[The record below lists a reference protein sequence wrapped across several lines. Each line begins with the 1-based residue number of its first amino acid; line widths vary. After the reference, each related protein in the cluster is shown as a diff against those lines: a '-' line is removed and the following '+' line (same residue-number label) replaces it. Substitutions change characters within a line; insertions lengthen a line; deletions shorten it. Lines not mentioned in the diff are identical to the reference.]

1 MKKKLS
7 FILCALIISLLIMGN
22 TVTSLAATEANINA
36 AINDTATYIQKTIKS
51 PQVGTIGGEWLI
63 IGLARSGY
71 EVDASYY
78 QAYYS
83 NLEKYVK
90 ACDGVLSTK
99 KYTDYSRV
107 ILALTAIGKDP
118 TDVTGYNLLTPLG
131 DYDKT
136 IWQGINGPIYALIAL
151 DSGNYMVPVNTSAK
165 TQSTR
170 DMYVN
175 KILSCQLADGG
186 FAQSGT
192 SADPDIT
199 AMALQALSKYQD
211 KADVA
216 KAIDKAL
223 TCLSNLQNNEGGFT
237 DNGSSYLESLSQT
250 IVALGELGIPM
261 DDNRFV
267 KNGNSLVDNLLKYYV
282 KGSGFKHTLDSSVCD
297 QMSTEQALYALVSV
311 QRNINGEN
319 SLYDMSDAISISD
332 DADLKAGDG
341 LEGKNADIKSQPIIN
356 PGISFSDIV
365 GEKFEVNKTAIE
377 GLAERGIINGYS
389 NDTFCPDKTMTR
401 AEFAAIVVRALGLTP
416 KANTIFSD
424 VANSSWYAPYVG
436 AANSYGIVKGITT
449 NAFNPNGTI
458 TRQEAA
464 VMLARAA
471 KLCGMDTS
479 MTTSAI
485 RDLLAQFDDYVQVS
499 NWAQESMAFC
509 YKENI
514 LNQSDL
520 EILPSAAITRGE
532 IAQMLF
538 NMLGEAN
545 LL

>member
-1 MKKKLS
+1 MKKKFS
-7 FILCALIISLLIMGN
+7 FILCALIISILVMGN
-22 TVTSLAATEANINA
+22 TVASLAATEGDINA
-36 AINDTATYIQKTIKS
+36 AINDTANYIQKTIKS
-51 PQVGTIGGEWLI
+51 PQVGSIGGEWAV

-71 EVDASYY
+71 VVNESYY

-83 NLEKYVK
+83 NLEEYVK
-90 ACDGVLSTK
+90 ACDGVLSTR

-118 TDVTGYNLLTPLG
+118 TNVAGYNLLTPLG

-151 DSGNYMVPVNTSAK
+151 DSGNYMIPVNTSAK
-165 TQSTR
+165 TQATR

-175 KILSCQLADGG
+175 KILSCQLTDGG

-199 AMALQALSKYQD
+199 AMALQALSQYQD
-211 KADVA
+211 KADVR
-216 KAIDKAL
+216 KAIDRAL
-223 TCLSNLQNNEGGFT
+223 TCLSNLQNSAGDFSS
-237 DNGSSYLESLSQT
+237 DGSSYLESLSQI
-250 IVALGELGIPM
+250 IVALGELGISI
-261 DDNRFV
+261 DDSRFI

-282 KGSGFKHTLDSSVCD
+282 KGSGFKHTLDSSVSD

-332 DADLKAGDG
+332 TDLKAGEG
-341 LEGKNADIKSQPIIN
+341 LEGKNAGIKAQPIIN
-356 PGISFSDIV
+356 AGICFSDIS

-389 NDTFCPDKTMTR
+389 NGTFRPDKTMTR
-401 AEFAAIVVRALGLTP
+401 AEFATIVVRALGFTP
-416 KANTIFSD
+416 KANTVFSD
-424 VANSSWYAPYVG
+424 VADSSWYAPYIG

-449 NAFNPNGTI
+449 NTFNPNGTI

-464 VMLARAA
+464 VMVSRAA

-479 MTTSAI
+479 MTTLET
-485 RDLLAQFDDYVQVS
+485 RDVLAQFDDYIQVAS
-499 NWAQESMAFC
+499 WAQESMAFC
-509 YKENI
+509 YNESI
-514 LNQSDL
+514 LDQSNL
-520 EILPSAAITRGE
+520 EILPAAAITRGE